1 MGFGSSDRSF
11 DGGAD
16 LSSPLIGRKSSRSGL
31 SLTHSME
38 VQTQQAQQSRKTR
51 KFDDEEIDDVV
62 GYEENNALCAMSTSG
77 AEHTAKSHKEKK
89 RQRGKEAADRKKQR
103 KSKLTNPGETMF
115 SGK

>member
-1 MGFGSSDRSF
+1 
-11 DGGAD
+11 
-16 LSSPLIGRKSSRSGL
+16 
-31 SLTHSME
+31 ME

-51 KFDDEEIDDVV
+51 KIDDEEIDDVV

-103 KSKLTNPGETMF
+103 KSRLTTPGETMF